1 MRAFLSIKYH
11 ADHRNRQPI
20 EAITAVL
27 QKAGWETICVTRDIE
42 GWGERPLAAPALM
55 QHTFAA
61 IAESD
66 LVIVEL
72 SEKGVGLGIEA
83 GYAYACQIPIVVIAP
98 TGSDISTTLQGIA
111 RQVGWYGSYD
121 DIPALTVA
129 AYQEWTAES

>member
-11 ADHRNRQPI
+11 ADHRNREPI
-20 EAITAVL
+20 EKITAVL
-27 QKAGWETICVTRDIE
+27 QAAGWETICVTRDIE
-42 GWGERPLAAPALM
+42 GWGERSLAAPALM
-55 QHTFAA
+55 QRTFAA

-83 GYAYACQIPIVVIAP
+83 GYAAACQIPIAVIAP

-111 RQVGWYGSYD
+111 QQVGWYGSYD
-121 DIPALTVA
+121 EIPALIVETHPG
-129 AYQEWTAES
+129 